1 MNTRH
6 AQIVFEPL
14 VDDVLAAFSDHLER
28 GGPRPPL
35 DHLDSHDRQLAENLM
50 RLMETGRGIDPSA
63 SAPSLEELLAGTEFM
78 DAEGSVLSSG
88 DVVNDRDDVDEGE

>member
-1 MNTRH
+1 MARVRH
-6 AQIVFEPL
+6 VSGCNDA
-14 VDDVLAAFSDHLER
+14 VDGVLAAFSDHLER

-63 SAPSLEELLAGTEFM
+63 SAPSLEGLLAGTEFA
-78 DAEGSVLSSG
+78 DALVREQ
-88 DVVNDRDDVDEGE
+88 RTAP